1 VTTTWL
7 VRTGNKGYALH
18 ECMVNGVV
26 ALRYFTVPDATDLT
40 PEQIIEHVAADE
52 NIEPAS
58 HVRVANMLWQYVHD
72 IKAGD
77 IVITP
82 HDRDRRVF
90 FAEVTGDYAYRDPS
104 PVPDLRHH
112 RAVRWLGRMERSK
125 LPIDRQKQ
133 IDRPNTVYE
142 VESNEFWLEQ
152 ARAATVDAVEPPAPQ
167 DAPKVWRRSSRTA
180 VTASAVATAQC
191 TSCFITVPVGSI
203 TDGRCVD
210 CQ

>member
-1 VTTTWL
+1 

-26 ALRYFTVPDATDLT
+26 ALRYFTVPDAAELT
-40 PEQIIEHVAADE
+40 AEQIATHVEDDD

-58 HVRVANMLWQYVHD
+58 RVRVANMLWQYVHEV
-72 IKAGD
+72 KAGD

-90 FAEVTGDYAYRDPS
+90 FAEVTGDYAYCDPS

-112 RAVRWLGRMERSK
+112 RAVKWLGHMERSK

-142 VESNEFWLEQ
+142 VESNDFWLEQ
-152 ARAATVDAVEPPAPQ
+152 ARAATKDPVEPPKPQ
-167 DAPKVWRRSSRTA
+167 EAPKVHKRAASRT
-180 VTASAVATAQC
+180 VTAVPVASQQC
-191 TSCFITVPVGSI
+191 TTCFITVPEASI